1 MVRVTIADAAELDQL
16 MTAEE
21 YEAFINALS

>member
-1 MVRVTIADAAELDQL
+1 MVRVTISDATELDQL

-21 YEAFINALS
+21 YESFINGLS